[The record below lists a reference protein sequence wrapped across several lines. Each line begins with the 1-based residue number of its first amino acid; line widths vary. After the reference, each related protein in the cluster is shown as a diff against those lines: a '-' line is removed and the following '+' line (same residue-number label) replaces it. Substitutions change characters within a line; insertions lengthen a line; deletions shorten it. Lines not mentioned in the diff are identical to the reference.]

1 MPEYYEH
8 ELVEAGSETPTL
20 DTKSEEDPKLYQ
32 DAEGKHAKI
41 DTDKGT
47 EGKDKKNKASI
58 AGKARGPSSFERPV
72 PSGTSQERMEEHL
85 SALFDGED
93 LSEDFQNKAVTIF
106 EAAINERVTDI
117 EANLIEQYQDILAEN
132 IEAIAEDISEKLDDY
147 LGYVVEQWMEENK
160 LAVENGIRTDVAE
173 NFIAGLKVLFENCYI
188 DVPEEKYDIMNELTQ
203 SKEEIETELNEAL
216 QANIDLRAGLLEQR
230 CGKIFNEETDGLTDM
245 ETDRLQSLAEGIEY
259 DDEDQFR
266 NKIST
271 LRESYFSDD
280 VPVLT
285 EEGEGDYQDIINTD
299 GPMNNYMSA
308 ISRHTSGNK
317 VS

>member
-1 MPEYYEH
+1 MSEYYEN
-8 ELVEAGSETPTL
+8 EISESGAETPTL

-47 EGKDKKNKASI
+47 EGKEKKNKASI
-58 AGKARGPSSFERPV
+58 AGKVRGPSSFERPV
-72 PSGTSQERMEEHL
+72 PSGTSQERMEDHL

-106 EAAINERVTDI
+106 EAAINERVNDI
-117 EANLIEQYQDILAEN
+117 EANLVEQYQDILAEN

-160 LAVENGIRTDVAE
+160 LAIENGIRTDVAE

-188 DVPEEKYDIMNELTQ
+188 EVPEEKYNLVDEID
-203 SKEEIETELNEAL
+203 KERSVLEDELNEAL
-216 QANIDLRAGLLEQR
+216 QVNIELRKNLLEQR
-230 CGKIFNEETDGLTDM
+230 CGEIFNEETYDLTDM
-245 ETDRLQSLAEGIEY
+245 ESEKLQHLAEGIEY
-259 DDEDQFR
+259 TDEGQFR
-266 NKIST
+266 DKISI
-271 LRESYFSDD
+271 LKESYFNET
-280 VPVLT
+280 PILT
-285 EEGEGDYQDIINTD
+285 EEGENTDQDIINMD
-299 GPMNNYMSA
+299 GPMNNYMSE
-308 ISRHTSGNK
+308 ISRQSTANK